1 MFPGHPAYICMATL
15 LRAHNYLDSSS
26 SSVAG
31 TPTSVTAIRTGYGSV
46 LVSWTAPL
54 SGTPPAG
61 YEVFHQ
67 VTGSSSRFS
76 GGNTSNTEL
85 TLTGLMMGVSYTVYV
100 VSYGADGPVLP
111 SARSN
116 MDSVMIGELKLIV

>member
-1 MFPGHPAYICMATL
+1 MA
-15 LRAHNYLDSSS
+15 SSS

-31 TPTSVTAIRTGYGSV
+31 TPTSVTAIRTGYSSV
-46 LVSWTAPL
+46 HVSWTPP

-61 YEVFHQ
+61 YEVFYQ
-67 VTGSSSRFS
+67 VTGSGSRLS
-76 GGNTSNTEL
+76 GGNTSNIEL

-100 VSYGADGPVLP
+100 VSYGADGAPVLP

-116 MDSVMIGELKLIV
+116 MDSVMIGELKLFTCSMPH